1 MASFNLKKYTD
12 IYNDCKNYIIA
23 NQDRVTDFNDG
34 STISTEI
41 EAFCREMAAMYSQ
54 ARSGFSAVLA
64 KIAYSA
70 FKFSKQTATYASG
83 AVAFTRADTTKATT
97 VSSGTQVST
106 AGGVVFETIADVT
119 VAIGTAT
126 VSVAVEAVDCGTSG
140 NVAAATITT
149 IVSAIAMDSVT
160 NQSAISG
167 GLDAETDAQYQARF
181 LAYINGLGL
190 SNKYGIIAG
199 ALTNSSL
206 RSASIVE
213 CFPPSNGLY
222 NLILYIDD
230 GNGNA
235 SATTIAAVKSLI
247 DGDGTKTNPGYRA
260 AGINVKYAAP
270 TAILIN
276 VTMTIIISYAIDS
289 TLAKSDLVTAITTF
303 INALTIGETMVIKQ
317 LEKTLFAYGWVL
329 DVATTLPSANTLISD
344 SEIARIGTI
353 ALTVTQ
359 AESV

>member
-23 NQDRVTDFNDG
+23 NQDRITDFNDG

-41 EAFCREMAAMYSQ
+41 ESFCREMAAMYSQ

-70 FKFSKQTATYASG
+70 FKFPKQPASYASG
-83 AVAFTRADTTKATT
+83 TVAFTRDDTTMAKTLSA
-97 VSSGTQVST
+97 GTQVST
-106 AGGVVFETIADVT
+106 NGGVVFKTTADALVP
-119 VAIGTAT
+119 IGTAT
-126 VSVAVEAVDCGTSG
+126 VSASIQAVDSGTSG
-140 NVAAATITT
+140 NVAAGTITT
-149 IVSAIAMDSVT
+149 IVSDIAMDSVA

-199 ALTNSSL
+199 ALTDSSL

-213 CFPPSNGLY
+213 CFPPAQGLY

-247 DGDGTKTNPGYRA
+247 DGAGIKTNPGYRA
-260 AGINVKYAAP
+260 AGINVLYAAP
-270 TAILIN
+270 TAVLIN
-276 VTMTIIISYAIDS
+276 ITMALTISYAIDS
-289 TLAKSDLVTAITTF
+289 TLAKSDLNDAITTF
-303 INALTIGETMVIKQ
+303 INALTIGETVVVKQ
-317 LEKTLFAYGWVL
+317 LEKALLAYGWVL
-329 DVATTLPSANTLISD
+329 DVATALPSANTLISD

-353 ALTVTQ
+353 ALTITQ
-359 AESV
+359 AGSV